1 MEKYYGIQYLRGL
14 AAFLVIVYHSMVM
27 SVVSPYFSN
36 PVGEFGVDIF
46 FVISGFV
53 MWVTT
58 ESKKNNTLS
67 FWISRIFRVIPLY
80 WMFTLS
86 IVLAAILVPSLFFN

>member
-1 MEKYYGIQYLRGL
+1 MVWMERYYGVQYLRGL
-14 AAFLVIVYHSMVM
+14 AAVLVIVYHSMVM
-27 SVVSPYFSN
+27 SVVAPYFSH

-58 ESKKNNTLS
+58 EGKGKSPLG
-67 FWISRIFRVIPLY
+67 FWRSRVLRVVPLY
-80 WMFTLS
+80 
-86 IVLAAILVPSLFFN
+86 